1 MSLSLISVNAACFSL
16 ELLLLIF
23 SHQNEVRMWL
33 SNAFEKEVK
42 KWSEGIEPELM
53 DGYYFSNF
61 AVDIL
66 PVGYELYWLRNIILL

>member
-1 MSLSLISVNAACFSL
+1 
-16 ELLLLIF
+16 
-23 SHQNEVRMWL
+23 MWL

-66 PVGYELYWLRNIILL
+66 PVGYELY